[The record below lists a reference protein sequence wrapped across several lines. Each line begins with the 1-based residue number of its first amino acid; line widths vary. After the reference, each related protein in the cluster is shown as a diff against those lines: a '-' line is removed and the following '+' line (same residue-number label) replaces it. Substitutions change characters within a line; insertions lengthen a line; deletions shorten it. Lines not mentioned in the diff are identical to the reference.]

1 MAATMT
7 SWDEGAPEAA
17 APPVVQSWDAPTVG
31 PTVAPANVMSSWDAP
46 APAPRSAPFK
56 RTMENIGL
64 LYPVAG
70 GATTAMTGGLGFV
83 AGGVAGAYA
92 TLENQMADW
101 FGKTRRWNPN
111 QVREDVQN
119 AMTYEG
125 SPRSQEF
132 AGTLAYPFEKLH
144 DVARYAGEKVQET
157 AEKVPVLKEWA
168 PALATATETGIEGG
182 GVIFGPKAVAKG
194 ARAASEADVNRA
206 AKYTRPEDAAGLD
219 QPFEEPRPSPT
230 GTSSGVPVKLDALI
244 AEAQRNAAGI
254 PTPPKNLATL
264 ADRTPATTGTSS
276 GIPLPTDRLIAQAE
290 QDWQIPTPPRNLA
303 DLAKKP
309 ELPQQPLDLQDGRYG
324 QSRTPTVAVDEAVPD
339 FFLEEAPYKIDLP
352 RSEVRGDESGGEN
365 RKVFETV
372 RFKGPLEQLL
382 ANAGRDWELP
392 ERKDAAMRDLRNGV
406 DQAPADSPLAPL
418 KGFSYDK
425 LDIAARQYWR
435 EARERLLQARKEN
448 PEAMRIQVRAPD
460 AERVKLYGE
469 EPPRGGT
476 PEPSVPPG
484 DIPPPP
490 SGAERVAVPAEAH
503 DMLRTMAEHSDW
515 AERGGEKFGAKTAFD
530 ERIGIA
536 SRDEVQGRSQW
547 LGKPDWAKSGSGA
560 NYTKAEIKAVV
571 EKAINGER
579 LGPKQRLLVEGMLD
593 EIESNKPK
601 QYDPFAG
608 DDVRWGEDMR
618 EAGERGE
625 EMSDAEALKAYG
637 PGTFGSNPM
646 FDPAAIKDTVKW
658 IAGGLE
664 KPTQQV
670 RKWVNAVQ
678 AVPESAKGVL
688 APVWKYAREV
698 AFAKE
703 RAQRDSVVTDTKPE
717 FVRQVKEDYAKAVDE
732 AKRLNPKYSPEAPKT
747 LREAIVNTERAR
759 REVAKMRMQRE
770 LYERGF
776 LVKGSEG
783 KDWKEFKRPIG
794 AYNDLIGP
802 DGQLMRVR
810 RDAYDV
816 VDQMVGAHDIA
827 EQRAYEKSLLGAV
840 ESTSHGIVGWLMM
853 LPQFHIMTTAGKG
866 VIYSAP
872 GINRSSIWNFGA
884 KAVKSLSDRKEFE
897 DMMKHGFQPFALR
910 AKLEPMGAM
919 PGTVERG
926 MKAIG
931 MSKPYGAYQWIHK
944 NLVANA
950 VNTIQASF
958 YHMRIDQLKRAAEKA
973 GEKMTPERMDV
984 FKSTAAQDSNMIGGN
999 LPREELNRAIFRG
1012 LGATLFSRGLSVSTI
1027 RMLTRSFE
1035 NNRIIE
1041 AYAREKGFSKSEAA
1055 TIMQRNRNFI
1065 LGSLMLDYIALQAT
1079 ANGINW
1085 YTTSQTD
1092 EPEGKPGGH
1101 FVWENQGS
1109 DKSQMFLPTNIYLY
1123 RETDKKGEPTGRGVY
1138 MSSPIRTMRDI
1149 IEWGLA
1155 PFEIAQ
1161 GKPPKVLHNKISVPL
1176 STVLD
1181 SYTGEDWAGR
1191 PLSGPIDVAANAAS
1205 KMTPSP
1211 FQEVPKAAG
1220 ESLKSGNWSFT
1231 AEAIKKALNG
1241 DTAIPVLL
1249 GMQPR
1254 IAPNDPTTI
1263 MLSTKQSK
1271 EEKDLWA
1278 RVSRVKQ
1285 MARSMDPEV
1294 REAEIEAVLE
1304 SARKLQMSGQRIN
1317 QISRVMRSEAPSRS
1331 QRKAASTYERREAE
1345 SRQGEIP
1352 APPGGI

>member
-1 MAATMT
+1 MPAAMT
-7 SWDEGAPEAA
+7 SWDEAAPEAP
-17 APPVVQSWDAPTVG
+17 APPVVQSWDAG
-31 PTVAPANVMSSWDAP
+31 AVAAP
-46 APAPRSAPFK
+46 APAANVVTSWDEQPRSAPFK
-56 RTMENIGL
+56 RTLENIGQV
-64 LYPVAG
+64 YPVVG
-70 GATTAMTGGLGFV
+70 GVTTAMTGGAGFV
-83 AGGVAGAYA
+83 AGGVGGAYA
-92 TLENQMADW
+92 AFENAIADW
-101 FGKTRRWNPN
+101 LGKTRRWNPDH
-111 QVREDVQN
+111 VRENIQD
-119 AMTYEG
+119 AMTYHG
-125 SPRSQEF
+125 SPRSEEF

-144 DVARYAGEKVQET
+144 EGARYLGEKTQEA

-168 PALATATETGIEGG
+168 PTLATGVETAVEGG
-182 GVIFGPKAVAKG
+182 GVIFGPKAAGKALSKAAQVDTD
-194 ARAASEADVNRA
+194 RAASY
-206 AKYTRPEDAAGLD
+206 KRPEDAVGLD

-309 ELPQQPLDLQDGRYG
+309 ELPQQPLDLQDGRYAPARRP
-324 QSRTPTVAVDEAVPD
+324 SVAVDDAVPD

-392 ERKDAAMRDLRNGV
+392 ERKDAAMRDLRNAV

-435 EARERLLQARKEN
+435 EARELLLQARKAN

-469 EPPRGGT
+469 EPPRGGV
-476 PEPSVPPG
+476 PEPAVPPG

-490 SGAERVAVPAEAH
+490 SGAERVAVPPEAH

-536 SRDEVQGRSQW
+536 SRDEVAGRSQW

-601 QYDPFAG
+601 PHDPFEG
-608 DDVRWGEDMR
+608 DDVRWGEDIR
-618 EAGERGE
+618 EAGERDTE
-625 EMSDAEALKAYG
+625 VMTDEAALKSYG
-637 PGTFGSNPM
+637 PGALGSNPM
-646 FDPAAIKDTVKW
+646 FDPAAIRDTVKW
-658 IAGGLE
+658 VASGLE

-703 RAQRDSVVTDTKPE
+703 RAQRDSVVTDPKPE

-759 REVAKMRMQRE
+759 REGAKMRMQRE
-770 LYERGF
+770 LYEKGF
-776 LVKGSEG
+776 AVKGSEG
-783 KDWKEFKRPIG
+783 ADWKEFKRPVG
-794 AYNDLIGP
+794 AFNDLIGP
-802 DGQLMRVR
+802 DGQLLRIR

-866 VIYSAP
+866 VIYAAP
-872 GINRSSIWNFGA
+872 GINRSSILTFGS

-910 AKLEPMGAM
+910 AKLEPMGAI

-926 MKAIG
+926 MKSIG
-931 MSKPYGAYQWIHK
+931 MSKPYETYQWIHK

-958 YHMRIDQLKRAAEKA
+958 YHMRIDQLKRSAEKA
-973 GEKMTPERMDV
+973 GEKVTPERMDV
-984 FKSTAAQDSNMIGGN
+984 FKSTAAQDSNLIGGN
-999 LPREELNRAIFRG
+999 LPREEMQRAVFRG

-1041 AYAREKGFSKSEAA
+1041 AYAREKGFSKTEAA

-1065 LGSLMLDYIALQAT
+1065 LGSLVLDYAMLQIF
-1079 ANGINW
+1079 ANAINW
-1085 YTTSQTD
+1085 YTTSQTQ
-1092 EPEGKPGGH
+1092 EPDGKEGGH

-1109 DKSQMFLPTNIYLY
+1109 DNSQKLLPTNIFLY

-1149 IEWGLA
+1149 IEWGMA

-1176 STVLD
+1176 STVMD

-1191 PLSGPIDVAANAAS
+1191 PLSGPTDVASNLAS
-1205 KMTPSP
+1205 KMAPSP
-1211 FQEVPKAAG
+1211 FQDVPKAAG
-1220 ESLKSGNWSFT
+1220 ESVKSGNWSFT

-1294 REAEIEAVLE
+1294 REQEIEAVLE

-1331 QRKAASTYERREAE
+1331 QRKAASTYERRQSE
-1345 SRQGEIP
+1345 SREGEIP
-1352 APPGGI
+1352 APPGGT